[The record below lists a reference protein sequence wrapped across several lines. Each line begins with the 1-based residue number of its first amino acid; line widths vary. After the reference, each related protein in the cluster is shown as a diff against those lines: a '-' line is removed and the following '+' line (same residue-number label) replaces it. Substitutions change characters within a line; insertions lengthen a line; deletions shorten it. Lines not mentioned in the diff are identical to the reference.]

1 MSLFK
6 RKVQANMNVSKAMNL
21 MGFGIK
27 ANVDEVLGED
37 PTEAL
42 NKAVCAQMQTLLMK
56 KRECI
61 EEQVYC

>member
-42 NKAVCAQMQTLLMK
+42 NKAVFAQMQTLLMK
-56 KRECI
+56 
-61 EEQVYC
+61 